1 MAKNDKENPD
11 EGTSRS
17 NKDIRKERRQM
28 RAVNRDRKSM
38 GAEPLY
44 SKEEIKGVKKPFEAK
59 PSTEMTGF
67 INQKP
72 DSSNVKLSQEKGS
85 PEVKVQFL
93 KGETGEP
100 FLTSRLNKE
109 EFEKEYGRVYNQS
122 DIVEETKPD
131 VEYIKYEPGGLGVES
146 KEFRKTFK
154 AGTQEAQAI
163 TELAKGE
170 TVEGNA
176 IVQALRK
183 EADKDPNKTFT
194 SSVEEDKDIKAIGST
209 INTEIN
215 KTNEDVLNTK
225 EQLNTQE
232 KIEEPLPGSGAS
244 AISALRGS
252 ENNITWDQTYQSQG
266 IVPEDR
272 NAIFERAS
280 ASARKKAPQL
290 AIEKLGVQDYYPEI
304 GRDIAVG
311 TFTGSRI
318 GSQTIYSGAGGVL
331 PLGLYDARKR
341 AIAAEIKRKEALM
354 DELKSVPDIAKQF
367 KPEWTNYVFDKWSN
381 YINAYKDN
389 PDGLSNDLGF
399 AKVNSQLK
407 AIAENFKDVDVYMDD
422 FKEKLMNKDGSAAA
436 WATPRMLEI
445 AKKFNSGFTPEKLEE
460 YFSGKKNIANLKS
473 TVEAIPNGYNHI
485 DKRLKDLLAEPN
497 KVKRAVLPKSGI
509 EWTPELKDK
518 INELSQQVTDG
529 SIDYERY
536 LSVMK
541 EYFDI
546 DFSPMINEWVDAS
559 DLGALSESER
569 KAYKESLQLYA
580 EAQMPAASFIPTFV
594 TANNDSASRYASDVA
609 ARTAANRLGWEIE
622 KYNREEKKNPT
633 SVLIDAAM
641 SSPDGRFTQDYN
653 ASKGNIQP
661 NGNLRVKVKNSRGQF
676 EYVNAADLK
685 NNLGSDGKIKKEYY
699 STLTGA
705 KLTANDYKNIPAD
718 IIFQPTQGMVYKDGS
733 DYKYKST
740 GIGYYGT
747 TVNDG
752 KGGSIVVPKSLG
764 LEFSTY
770 DVPATQGGKKVT
782 ATIDVG
788 NVFFG
793 QTANVQS
800 ETIRSSNMTGGSVN
814 P

>member
-17 NKDIRKERRQM
+17 KKDIRRERRQM

-44 SKEEIKGVKKPFEAK
+44 LEKDFEELDKPYKGGPGKIVAGTP
-59 PSTEMTGF
+59 
-67 INQKP
+67 
-72 DSSNVKLSQEKGS
+72 V
-85 PEVKVQFL
+85 
-93 KGETGEP
+93 
-100 FLTSRLNKE
+100 
-109 EFEKEYGRVYNQS
+109 
-122 DIVEETKPD
+122 VEETPE
-131 VEYIKYEPGGLGVES
+131 VEYIKYDAPGPNV
-146 KEFRKTFK
+146 
-154 AGTQEAQAI
+154 AGTEFSRVFKVGTPEAQAI

-183 EADKDPNKTFT
+183 EADNKPDKTFT
-194 SSVEEDKDIKAIGST
+194 SSVEENKN
-209 INTEIN
+209 INAVKETVNNKIN

-232 KIEEPLPGSGAS
+232 KIEEKLPGSGDS
-244 AISALRGS
+244 VISKLDEIGP
-252 ENNITWDQTYQSQG
+252 NITWDQTYQSEG
-266 IVPEDR
+266 ITPESREDVF
-272 NAIFERAS
+272 NRAA

-367 KPEWTNYVFDKWSN
+367 KPEWTSYVFDKWKD
-381 YINAYKDN
+381 YMEAYKNN
-389 PDGLSNDLGF
+389 PDGLANDLGF
-399 AKVNSQLK
+399 AKINAQLK
-407 AIAENFKDVDVYMDD
+407 AVAENFKDVDVYMDD
-422 FKEKLMNKDGSAAA
+422 FKKKLMDDKGNAAA
-436 WATPRMLEI
+436 WATPRMLQI
-445 AKKFNSGFTPEKLEE
+445 AKKFNSGYTPEKLEE
-460 YFSGKKNIANLKS
+460 FFSGKKNVASLKE
-473 TVEAIPNGYNHI
+473 TVQAIPNGYKHI
-485 DKRLKDLLAEPN
+485 DTRMNDLLKDGN
-497 KVKRAVLPKSGI
+497 KVKRAITPKDGI
-509 EWTPELKDK
+509 EWTPDLKDK
-518 INELSQQVTDG
+518 INDLSKQVSDG

-536 LSVMK
+536 VSIMK

-546 DFSPMINEWVDAS
+546 DFSPMINEWVDAHS
-559 DLGALSESER
+559 LDALTPEEK
-569 KAYKESLQLYA
+569 KAYKESLKIYA
-580 EAQMPAASFIPTFV
+580 EAQMPVASFIPAFV
-594 TANNDSASRYASDVA
+594 TANNDSASRYATDVA

-641 SSPDGRFTQDYN
+641 ASPNGRFTQDYN

-661 NGNLRVKVKNSRGQF
+661 NSNLRVKVKNSKG
-676 EYVNAADLK
+676 EIKYVNAADLK
-685 NNLGSDGKIKKEYY
+685 NNLDSKGNVKVEYY

-718 IIFQPTQGMVYKDGS
+718 IIYQPTQGTVYKDGS
-733 DYKYKST
+733 DYKYNST
-740 GIGYYGT
+740 GIGYYGVT
-747 TVNDG
+747 QSDG
-752 KGGSIVVPKSLG
+752 KGGTMVVPKSLG
-764 LEFSTY
+764 LEFETY
-770 DVPATQGGKKVT
+770 DVPATQDGKKVT

>member
-1 MAKNDKENPD
+1 
-11 EGTSRS
+11 
-17 NKDIRKERRQM
+17 M

-44 SKEEIKGVKKPFEAK
+44 SKEEIRDVKKPFEAK
-59 PSTEMTGF
+59 PSKIVAGTPVVEDTRPDF
-67 INQKP
+67 EYINVANEPGKEISPIWRKVEADDP
-72 DSSNVKLSQEKGS
+72 DYEELR
-85 PEVKVQFL
+85 
-93 KGETGEP
+93 
-100 FLTSRLNKE
+100 SRLE
-109 EFEKEYGRVYNQS
+109 AGIYP
-122 DIVEETKPD
+122 PD
-131 VEYIKYEPGGLGVES
+131 EG
-146 KEFRKTFK
+146 K
-154 AGTQEAQAI
+154 AGTQEAQAV

-183 EADKDPNKTFT
+183 EADKKPDKTFT
-194 SSVEEDKDIKAIGST
+194 SSVEENKN
-209 INTEIN
+209 INAVKETVNNEIN
-215 KTNEDVLNTK
+215 KTNEGVLNAK

-232 KIEEPLPGSGAS
+232 KIEETLPGSGAS

-272 NAIFERAS
+272 NAIFERAA

-290 AIEKLGVQDYYPEI
+290 AIEKLGIQDYYPEI

-311 TFTGSRI
+311 NFSGSYAGSR
-318 GSQTIYSGAGGVL
+318 TIYSGAGGVL

-367 KPEWTNYVFDKWSN
+367 KPEWTNYVFDKWN
-381 YINAYKDN
+381 TYINAYKDN

-559 DLGALSESER
+559 DLGALSEAER

-594 TANNDSASRYASDVA
+594 TANNDSAARYASDQA
-609 ARTAANRLGWEIE
+609 LKGKLAQIGWERE
-622 KYNREEKKNPT
+622 KWEKEQRQNPT
-633 SVLIDAAM
+633 NALIDAAM
-641 SSPDGRFTQDYN
+641 ASPDGTFTQDYAGSRAN
-653 ASKGNIQP
+653 SVELNKLNVTVFDKTG
-661 NGNLRVKVKNSRGQF
+661 KV
-676 EYVNAADLK
+676 V
-685 NNLGSDGKIKKEYY
+685 
-699 STLTGA
+699 T
-705 KLTANDYKNIPAD
+705 IPASVLKSAKAGTYTSTISRKPID
-718 IIFQPTQGMVYKDGS
+718 PANLPSEVTYQATQGTVTRVNEGGYLYS
-733 DYKYKST
+733 NS
-740 GIGYYGT
+740 GIGYTAT
-747 TVNDG
+747 TRPDQNGNMVTSL
-752 KGGSIVVPKSLG
+752 KGLDVQ
-764 LEFSTY
+764 FSTPE
-770 DVPATQGGKKVT
+770 VVAVSGGKKIES
-782 ATIDVG
+782 TILGG

-793 QTANVQS
+793 QGANIQS
-800 ETIRSSNMTGGSVN
+800 TKTKESANSSSFERE
-814 P
+814 

>member
-44 SKEEIKGVKKPFEAK
+44 SKEEIRDVKKPFEAK
-59 PSTEMTGF
+59 PSTVVAGT
-67 INQKP
+67 P
-72 DSSNVKLSQEKGS
+72 VVVDD
-85 PEVKVQFL
+85 
-93 KGETGEP
+93 T
-100 FLTSRLNKE
+100 
-109 EFEKEYGRVYNQS
+109 
-122 DIVEETKPD
+122 PD
-131 VEYIKYEPGGLGVES
+131 VEYIQYKPGGYTSKIKPLTKEEFISQKDAQLPEIEKRKIGNSFLYGVDTYDDYLKALGE
-146 KEFRKTFK
+146 KNLAPETTTTMQFK
-154 AGTQEAQAI
+154 AGTPEAQAI

-194 SSVEEDKDIKAIGST
+194 SSVEENKN
-209 INTEIN
+209 INAVKETVNNEIN
-215 KTNEDVLNTK
+215 KTNQDVLNTK

-232 KIEEPLPGSGAS
+232 KIEEKLPGSGDS
-244 AISALRGS
+244 VISALRGS

-272 NAIFERAS
+272 NAIFERAA

-559 DLGALSESER
+559 DLGALSEAER

-594 TANNDSASRYASDVA
+594 TANNDSASRYATDVA

-641 SSPDGRFTQDYN
+641 VSPDGSFTQDYN
-653 ASKGNIQP
+653 GSKGNIQP
-661 NGNLRVKVKNSRGQF
+661 NSNLQVKVKNSKG
-676 EYVNAADLK
+676 EIKYVNAADLK
-685 NNLGSDGKIKKEYY
+685 NNLDSKGNVKVEYY
-699 STLTGA
+699 STLTGK
-705 KLTANDYKNIPAD
+705 KLTANDYQNIPAD
-718 IIFQPTQGMVYKDGS
+718 IIYQPTQGKVFKSGE
-733 DYKYKST
+733 DYKYNST

-747 TVNDG
+747 KVNDG
-752 KGGSIVVPKSLG
+752 KGGSIVVPKSLD

-793 QTANVQS
+793 QTPNVQS

>member
-44 SKEEIKGVKKPFEAK
+44 SKEEIRDVKKPFEAK
-59 PSTEMTGF
+59 PSTVVAGT
-67 INQKP
+67 P
-72 DSSNVKLSQEKGS
+72 VVVDD
-85 PEVKVQFL
+85 
-93 KGETGEP
+93 T
-100 FLTSRLNKE
+100 
-109 EFEKEYGRVYNQS
+109 
-122 DIVEETKPD
+122 PD
-131 VEYIKYEPGGLGVES
+131 VEYIQYKPGGYTSKIKPLTKEEFISQKDAQLPEIEKRKIGNSFLYGVDTYDDYLKALGE
-146 KEFRKTFK
+146 KNLAPETTTTMQFK
-154 AGTQEAQAI
+154 AGTPEAQAI

-194 SSVEEDKDIKAIGST
+194 SSVEENKN
-209 INTEIN
+209 INAVKETVNNEIN
-215 KTNEDVLNTK
+215 KTNQDVLNTK

-232 KIEEPLPGSGAS
+232 KIEEKLPGSGDS
-244 AISALRGS
+244 VISALRGS

-272 NAIFERAS
+272 NAIFERAA

-559 DLGALSESER
+559 DLGALSEAER

-594 TANNDSASRYASDVA
+594 TANNDSAARYSADQSLKGKLA
-609 ARTAANRLGWEIE
+609 QIGWERE
-622 KYNREEKKNPT
+622 KWEREQANNPT
-633 SVLIDAAM
+633 NALIDAAM
-641 SSPDGRFTQDYN
+641 SSPDGSFTQNYN
-653 ASKGNIQP
+653 ASKGNVQP
-661 NGNLRVKVKNSRGQF
+661 NSNLKVKVKNSKG
-676 EYVNAADLK
+676 EISYVNASDLK

-699 STLTGA
+699 STLTGK
-705 KLTANDYKNIPAD
+705 KLTADDYKNIPAD
-718 IIFQPTQGMVYKDGS
+718 IIYQPTQGKVYKSGS
-733 DYKYKST
+733 DYQYNST
-740 GIGYYGT
+740 GVGYYGVT
-747 TVNDG
+747 QSDG
-752 KGGSIVVPKSLG
+752 KGGTMVVPKSLG
-764 LEFSTY
+764 LEFGTY
-770 DVPATQGGKKVT
+770 DVPATQSGKKVT
-782 ATIDVG
+782 ATINGG

-793 QTANVQS
+793 QGANIQS
-800 ETIRSSNMTGGSVN
+800 TKTKESANSSSFERE
-814 P
+814 

>member
-1 MAKNDKENPD
+1 MAINDKENPEE
-11 EGTSRS
+11 EGTPRS

-44 SKEEIKGVKKPFEAK
+44 SKEEIKGVKKPFEPA
-59 PSTEMTGF
+59 PGTVVAGTPVVVD
-67 INQKP
+67 N
-72 DSSNVKLSQEKGS
+72 
-85 PEVKVQFL
+85 
-93 KGETGEP
+93 T
-100 FLTSRLNKE
+100 
-109 EFEKEYGRVYNQS
+109 
-122 DIVEETKPD
+122 PD
-131 VEYIKYEPGGLGVES
+131 VEYISYEAAGPGEKGQ
-146 KEFRKTFK
+146 EFRKIFK
-154 AGTQEAQAI
+154 AGTQEAQAV

-170 TVEGNA
+170 TVEGNS

-194 SSVEEDKDIKAIGST
+194 SSVQENKNIKAIGST

-232 KIEEPLPGSGAS
+232 KIEEKLPGSGAS

-272 NAIFERAS
+272 NAIFERAA

-341 AIAAEIKRKEALM
+341 AIAADIKRKEALM

-367 KPEWTNYVFDKWSN
+367 KPEWTNYVFDKWN
-381 YINAYKDN
+381 TYINAYKDN

-497 KVKRAVLPKSGI
+497 KVKRAVLPKSGV

-594 TANNDSASRYASDVA
+594 TANNDSASRYATDVA
-609 ARTAANRLGWEIE
+609 ARTAANRLGWEME
-622 KYNREEKKNPT
+622 KYDREEKKNPT

-641 SSPDGRFTQDYN
+641 ASPDGKFTQTYA
-653 ASKGNIQP
+653 ASKANKMPANKIYAEVINKKGE
-661 NGNLRVKVKNSRGQF
+661 RVKILAS
-676 EYVNAADLK
+676 DLK
-685 NNLGSDGKIKKEYY
+685 NAPANTYK
-699 STLTGA
+699 STLTG
-705 KLTANDYKNIPAD
+705 KFLTSKDLAD
-718 IIFQPTQGMVYKDGS
+718 IPPEITYQAVEGIVERNSKG
-733 DYKYKST
+733 DYDYSNRGVGYTGST
-740 GIGYYGT
+740 GTDTNGNPV
-747 TVNDG
+747 VNL
-752 KGGSIVVPKSLG
+752 KGLG
-764 LEFSTY
+764 IEFSIGKL
-770 DVPATQGGKKVT
+770 PATQGGKKIES
-782 ATIDVG
+782 TIKTG
-788 NVFFG
+788 NPFFG

-800 ETIRSSNMTGGSVN
+800 ETIRSSDMTGGSVKVE
-814 P
+814 

>member
-11 EGTSRS
+11 EGTPRS

-44 SKEEIKGVKKPFEAK
+44 SKEEIKGVKKPFEPA
-59 PSTEMTGF
+59 PSTVVAGT
-67 INQKP
+67 P
-72 DSSNVKLSQEKGS
+72 V
-85 PEVKVQFL
+85 
-93 KGETGEP
+93 
-100 FLTSRLNKE
+100 
-109 EFEKEYGRVYNQS
+109 
-122 DIVEETKPD
+122 VEETPE
-131 VEYIKYEPGGLGVES
+131 VEYIKYDAPGPNV
-146 KEFRKTFK
+146 
-154 AGTQEAQAI
+154 AGTQFSRVFKVGTPEAQAI

-183 EADKDPNKTFT
+183 EADNKPDKTFT
-194 SSVEEDKDIKAIGST
+194 SSVEENKN
-209 INTEIN
+209 INAVKETVNNEIN

-232 KIEEPLPGSGAS
+232 KIEEPLPGSGDS
-244 AISALRGS
+244 VISKLDEIGP
-252 ENNITWDQTYQSQG
+252 NITWDQTYQSEG
-266 IVPEDR
+266 ITPESREDVF
-272 NAIFERAS
+272 NRAA

-367 KPEWTNYVFDKWSN
+367 KPEWTSYVFDKWKD
-381 YINAYKDN
+381 YMEAYKNN
-389 PDGLSNDLGF
+389 PDGLANDLGF
-399 AKVNSQLK
+399 AKINAQLK
-407 AIAENFKDVDVYMDD
+407 AVAENFKDVDVYMDD
-422 FKEKLMNKDGSAAA
+422 FKKKLMDDKGNAAA
-436 WATPRMLEI
+436 WATPRMLQI
-445 AKKFNSGFTPEKLEE
+445 AKKFNSGYTPEKLEE
-460 YFSGKKNIANLKS
+460 FFSGKKNVASLKE
-473 TVEAIPNGYNHI
+473 TVQAIPNGYKHI
-485 DKRLKDLLAEPN
+485 DTRMNDLLKDGN
-497 KVKRAVLPKSGI
+497 KVKRAITPKDGI
-509 EWTPELKDK
+509 EWTPDLKDK
-518 INELSQQVTDG
+518 INDLSQQVSDG

-536 LSVMK
+536 VSIMK

-546 DFSPMINEWVDAS
+546 DFSPMINEWVDAHS
-559 DLGALSESER
+559 LDALTPEEK
-569 KAYKESLQLYA
+569 KAYKESLKIYA
-580 EAQMPAASFIPTFV
+580 EAQMPVASFIPTFV
-594 TANNDSASRYASDVA
+594 TANNDAASRYATDVA

-641 SSPDGRFTQDYN
+641 ASPDGSFTQDYN
-653 ASKGNIQP
+653 GSKGNIQP
-661 NGNLRVKVKNSRGQF
+661 NSNLRVKVKNSKG
-676 EYVNAADLK
+676 EIKYVNAADLK
-685 NNLGSDGKIKKEYY
+685 NNLDSKGNVKVEYY

-718 IIFQPTQGMVYKDGS
+718 IIYQPTQGKVFKSGE
-733 DYKYKST
+733 DYKYNST

-747 TVNDG
+747 KMNDG
-752 KGGSIVVPKSLG
+752 KGGSIVVPKSLN

-770 DVPATQGGKKVT
+770 DVPATQDGKKVT

>member
-17 NKDIRKERRQM
+17 NKDIRKERRRMKSIDRQR
-28 RAVNRDRKSM
+28 RAM
-38 GAEPLY
+38 GGSNLY
-44 SKEEIKGVKKPFEAK
+44 GPEDYEAIKKPFEAK
-59 PSTEMTGF
+59 PSTVVAGT
-67 INQKP
+67 P
-72 DSSNVKLSQEKGS
+72 V
-85 PEVKVQFL
+85 
-93 KGETGEP
+93 
-100 FLTSRLNKE
+100 
-109 EFEKEYGRVYNQS
+109 
-122 DIVEETKPD
+122 VEETPE
-131 VEYIKYEPGGLGVES
+131 VEYIKYDAPGPNV
-146 KEFRKTFK
+146 
-154 AGTQEAQAI
+154 AGTEFSRVFKVGTPEAQAI

-183 EADKDPNKTFT
+183 EADNKPDKTFT
-194 SSVEEDKDIKAIGST
+194 SSVEENKN
-209 INTEIN
+209 INAVKETVNNEIN

-272 NAIFERAS
+272 NAIFERAA

-559 DLGALSESER
+559 DLGALSEAER

-594 TANNDSASRYASDVA
+594 TANNDSASRYASDQA
-609 ARTAANRLGWEIE
+609 LKGKLAQIGWERE
-622 KYNREEKKNPT
+622 KWEREQANNPT
-633 SVLIDAAM
+633 NALIDAAM
-641 SSPDGRFTQDYN
+641 ASPDGRFTQDYN
-653 ASKGNIQP
+653 GSKGNVQP
-661 NGNLRVKVKNSRGQF
+661 NSNLQVKVKNSKG
-676 EYVNAADLK
+676 EIKYVNAADLK
-685 NNLGSDGKIKKEYY
+685 NNLDSKGNVKVEYY
-699 STLTGA
+699 STLTGK
-705 KLTANDYKNIPAD
+705 KLTANDYQNMPAD
-718 IIFQPTQGMVYKDGS
+718 IIYQPTQGNVYKSGENYNYYS
-733 DYKYKST
+733 N
-740 GIGYYGT
+740 GIGYYGA

-770 DVPATQGGKKVT
+770 EVPATLDGKKLT
-782 ATIDVG
+782 STIKVG

-793 QTANVQS
+793 QGANIQTEKIKTS
-800 ETIRSSNMTGGSVN
+800 GGNSSGDASYESGN
-814 P
+814 